1 MWYPVC
7 ENRKPVFIQLSTS
20 CHLRRKGHNRMILH
34 LLEHLLQ
41 GLGEQLAALHAGV
54 EYVLCLQGL
63 PMRFEN
69 LPIGFQFS
77 VDPKI
82 SFRTLHS

>member
-1 MWYPVC
+1 
-7 ENRKPVFIQLSTS
+7 
-20 CHLRRKGHNRMILH
+20 MILH

-69 LPIGFQFS
+69 LAIGF
-77 VDPKI
+77 
-82 SFRTLHS
+82 

>member
-1 MWYPVC
+1 
-7 ENRKPVFIQLSTS
+7 
-20 CHLRRKGHNRMILH
+20 MILH

-63 PMRFEN
+63 PMQFEN
-69 LPIGFQFS
+69 LAIGF
-77 VDPKI
+77 
-82 SFRTLHS
+82 